1 MTLDGFIARQ
11 NGEMDWMINDWD
23 NGLNTFVK
31 ELTEPVDCIILGRK
45 LAQGFIPYWA
55 SKPEGEDALGIDKI
69 NITPKVVFTKTLDKC
84 DWDNTVLAKGDL
96 TEEILKL
103 KKQEGHDIIVYG
115 GATFVSDLIKHN
127 LIDEYY
133 LFINPVA
140 IGKGLTIFN
149 NIEETLLLTHV
160 KSSSFDCGIVVLRY
174 VSKDFKK

>member
-11 NGEMDWMINDWD
+11 NGEMDWMINNWD

-55 SKPEGEDALGIDKI
+55 SKPEGEDALGVDKMNNTSKI
-69 NITPKVVFTKTLDKC
+69 VFTKTLEKS

-96 TEEILKL
+96 TEEITKL